1 MKLLAVCVGLPIEV
15 EHDGKTVST
24 GIFKKPVAGRVML
37 RRGNLDGDRQADLEN
52 HGGEFKA
59 AYAYPHEHYP
69 FWQEQL
75 GRNDFT
81 WSQFGENFTVEG
93 FIEESV
99 LIGDVYRIGGA
110 VVQVTQPRQPCFK
123 LGIKMADPAFP
134 RKFLASGKLGFYLR
148 VVQEGEVGAGD
159 PIKLVLRGKNG
170 ISVRRVWE
178 LVYGGIKS
186 PEEALRAAE
195 IELLS
200 ASWRKALAKLAA
212 SDPD

>member
-1 MKLLAVCVGLPIEV
+1 MKLLAVCAGLPVEI

-24 GIFKKPVAGRVML
+24 GIFKKAVAGRVML
-37 RRGNLDGDRQADLEN
+37 RRGNLDGDRQADLAN

-59 AYAYPHEHYP
+59 AYAYPHEHYA
-69 FWQEQL
+69 FWQHQL

-81 WSQFGENFTVEG
+81 WGQFGENFTVEG
-93 FIEESV
+93 LTEESV

-110 VVQVTQPRQPCFK
+110 VVQVTQPRVPCFK
-123 LGIKMADPAFP
+123 LGIKLADPAFP

-159 PIKLVLRGKNG
+159 PIKLVLRGKTG

-178 LVYGGIKS
+178 LVYCGIKS

-200 ASWRKALAKLAA
+200 ESWRKALAKLAA